1 MAIGSTVARSANGR
15 RPTWRRGI
23 LAGALA
29 AIPAGV
35 LLAAVAPG
43 DVAVPGVADP
53 AGTLAGWLAVL
64 ALGAAG
70 GAVFGVAVERA
81 GEYPDAPRERV
92 VLGTVYGTALW
103 FLLEHALPLVV
114 AATDPGAPGRPRL
127 DAFPL
132 AVLLVYGVVL
142 ALATRPSG

>member
-1 MAIGSTVARSANGR
+1 MAIGSTVARSTNGR

-43 DVAVPGVADP
+43 DVAVPGVAGP

-70 GAVFGVAVERA
+70 GAVFGVLVERA
-81 GEYPDAPRERV
+81 AGYADAPRGRAL
-92 VLGTVYGTALW
+92 LGIAYGTALW
-103 FLLEHALPLVV
+103 FLLEHALPLAA
-114 AATDPGAPGRPRL
+114 AATGSGAPGRPRL
-127 DAFPL
+127 NAFPL
-132 AVLLVYGVVL
+132 AVLLVYVVVL
-142 ALATRPSG
+142 ALATPSSG